1 MYMKRAFL
9 SVVAALALLPAIASA
24 QTAFGLTSGGAIF
37 SFNTSAPSTINNL
50 TLVTGIG
57 TDRLVDIDFYP
68 VNGALFG
75 FAASG
80 NLYRINPFTGIATLD
95 VSPQMSVGT
104 VLRADFNPAADR
116 ARLISAGNQNYRLTP
131 SVQTPGPANPGLVT
145 NDGNFAFAS
154 GSGTGTPNLQ
164 GAAYTNNFDGT
175 TTTSLYTVDL
185 NNLYLNSNATGA
197 PAGSFGLLTLVGS
210 LGITLD
216 PGRIGFDIAQSGIAF
231 LSNNDLLYTVNLQTG
246 AATLAGTIGGALGAD
261 TISIAVVA
269 IPEPGTNA
277 LLATTAVGA
286 LVFFIRRRRSAR
298 SAA

>member
-1 MYMKRAFL
+1 MKRILL
-9 SVVAALALLPAIASA
+9 SVIAALGLLPAIASA

-57 TDRLVDIDFYP
+57 LDRLVDIDFYP
-68 VNGALFG
+68 VNGALYG

-116 ARLISAGNQNYRLTP
+116 ARLISEGNQNYRITP
-131 SVQTPGPANPGLVT
+131 SFQTPGPANPGLVT
-145 NDGNFAFAS
+145 NDGNFAFAA

-175 TTTSLYTVDL
+175 GTTSLYTVDL
-185 NNLYLNSNATGA
+185 NNLYLNTNATGA
-197 PAGSFGLLTLVGS
+197 PAGSFGQLNLVGS
-210 LGITLD
+210 LGITLQA
-216 PGRIGFDIAQSGIAF
+216 GFVGFDISQAGTAF

-269 IPEPGTNA
+269 VPEPGTNA
-277 LLATTAVGA
+277 LLGATMIGA
-286 LVFFIRRRRSAR
+286 IVLFVRRRRAAR
-298 SAA
+298 A

>member
-1 MYMKRAFL
+1 MKRIVL
-9 SVVAALALLPAIASA
+9 SIISALALLPAIASA

-104 VLRADFNPAADR
+104 VLRTDFNPAADR
-116 ARLISAGNQNYRLTP
+116 ARIISAGNQNYRITP
-131 SVQTPGPANPGLVT
+131 SFQTPGPANPGAVT
-145 NDGNFAFAS
+145 NDGNFVFAA

-197 PAGSFGLLTLVGS
+197 PAGSFGQLNLVGS
-210 LGITLD
+210 LGITLQA
-216 PGRIGFDIAQSGIAF
+216 GFVGFDIAQSGIAF

-246 AATLAGTIGGALGAD
+246 LATFAGTIGGALGAD

-269 IPEPGTNA
+269 VPEPGTNA
-277 LLATTAVGA
+277 LLGATMIGA
-286 LVFFIRRRRSAR
+286 IVLFVRRRRAAR
-298 SAA
+298 A